1 MKCLCMMLVGRE
13 TKALLCSMF
22 VFGIEGAAADVVT
35 NYSQQGCHNI
45 LAVCQYSH
53 QYSYQPYMYL
63 LFLIKMWMK
72 GQE

>member
-1 MKCLCMMLVGRE
+1 MMLVGRG
-13 TKALLCSMF
+13 TKALFSML
-22 VFGIEGAAADVVT
+22 VFGMGGLGGGSCCSDKLFK
-35 NYSQQGCHNI
+35 QDCHDI

-63 LFLIKMWMK
+63 FFMIKMCMK